1 MFIQK
6 VAESVFPVT
15 LVYLGTDRPP
25 TMKDIRPSPAVI
37 TVRGAA
43 SILEEVDHVVA
54 YIGTDRALNQEMTFP
69 VQALDA
75 QGRSLAGLEIDP
87 PEIRVIEVADKGE
100 E

>member
-1 MFIQK
+1 
-6 VAESVFPVT
+6 
-15 LVYLGTDRPP
+15 
-25 TMKDIRPSPAVI
+25 
-37 TVRGAA
+37 
-43 SILEEVDHVVA
+43 VVA